1 VPEQPGRRDAVLAA
15 AVQVLGAGGARA
27 LTHRAVDR
35 AAGVAEGTTSNHFRT
50 RKALVA
56 GVLNYISRAESAP
69 LDDLIPPEGL
79 SVEQL
84 IELSAQ
90 RVEYLLGEG
99 RTLTLARHAL
109 FLEAAL
115 DPALRPDLVAES
127 HSWWRLGA
135 ALLERLGVP
144 DAEARSRWLF
154 AYIDGLL
161 ADQLARPSAS
171 FDARAAVR
179 AGLEGLVR

>member
-1 VPEQPGRRDAVLAA
+1 MSQPNRRDAVLAA
-15 AVQVLGAGGARA
+15 AVEVLGTGGARA

-35 AAGVAEGTTSNHFRT
+35 AAGLAEGTTSNHFRT

-56 GVLNYISRAESAP
+56 GVLGFISRAEAAP
-69 LDDLIPPEGL
+69 LDELIPAEGL
-79 SVEQL
+79 SLDGLV
-84 IELSAQ
+84 ELSAQ
-90 RVEYLLGEG
+90 RVEFLLGEG
-99 RTLTLARHAL
+99 RTLTVARHAL

-127 HSWWRLGA
+127 QAWWSLGA

-144 DAEARSRWLF
+144 DAEVRSRWLF
-154 AYIDGLL
+154 AYVDGLL
-161 ADQLARPSAS
+161 ADQLARPSEA

-179 AGLEGLVR
+179 AGLEGLLR